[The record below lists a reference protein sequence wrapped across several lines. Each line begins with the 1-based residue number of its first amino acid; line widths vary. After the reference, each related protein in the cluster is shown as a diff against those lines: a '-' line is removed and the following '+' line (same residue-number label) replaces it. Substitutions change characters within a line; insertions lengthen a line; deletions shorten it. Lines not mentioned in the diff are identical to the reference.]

1 MQLSEELRRL
11 TDPVWQAQHD
21 HPFVRGIGDGTLVE
35 DRFSFWLRQDYLFL
49 IEYSRVLATCA
60 ARASDLEA
68 MTRFARLA
76 LETLSNEMS
85 LHRSYAAE
93 FGVSAADLEQEPFA
107 PTTRAYT
114 DFLVR
119 TAEREDFTE
128 VLASLLPC
136 LWAYYEIPHTLARR
150 GLPSHE
156 RYAYWIQSYATDDV
170 ADQARWCQRLLDEAA
185 TSAGHS
191 RSRLVQAYVT
201 GCYYEL
207 AFWDLGWNIQRW
219 PLEVSD
225 YRGPCKTFD

>member
-60 ARASDLEA
+60 ARASDLET

-128 VLASLLPC
+128 VLASLLPLFVGVLRDPSHTRSERTAVSRALC
-136 LWAYYEIPHTLARR
+136 VLDSKLRHRRRGRPSPLVPAAPRRGGNERRPLQIPSRPSLRHGLLLRAGVLGPGMEHPTLA
-150 GLPSHE
+150 
-156 RYAYWIQSYATDDV
+156 A
-170 ADQARWCQRLLDEAA
+170 
-185 TSAGHS
+185 
-191 RSRLVQAYVT
+191 
-201 GCYYEL
+201 
-207 AFWDLGWNIQRW
+207 
-219 PLEVSD
+219 
-225 YRGPCKTFD
+225 